1 MTDTSSVPQSTEN
14 ATSVFVTGATTGTG
28 LILIRELVKRGY
40 KVVGTVKTPDEAAK
54 IRRLGA
60 LPTFPQ
66 LDRVG
71 DVRGLLVMRRVTH
84 VVHLAHLG
92 AGGPPQGLVPESE
105 YMTALRATDE
115 IVAAAGQAGV
125 KRVLFPSFAYL
136 YGDTHN
142 HAVNEEAR
150 ILRNTPL
157 LASLADA
164 ESAVL
169 DGGIPGYVLRCGYI
183 YGAGTKA
190 LRNLDEALRKGAGI
204 ATGGKAASWL
214 HEADLAAA
222 LLTLI
227 ELPASADESTNTV
240 LNVADESHLSPD
252 AFLRAFSAALGL
264 GEPSRIPMFLIPRR
278 TTPVQRDLLD
288 MSFRLSTDKIR
299 ALGWTPQYPTPA
311 AGLDQALLMWRA
323 ETEEEPEPEHIP
335 ERAIVT
341 L

>member
-14 ATSVFVTGATTGTG
+14 TTSVFVTGATTGTG

-60 LPTFPQ
+60 LPSFPQ

-71 DVRGLLVMRRVTH
+71 DVRGLLQMRRVTH
-84 VVHLAHLG
+84 VVHLAHLD
-92 AGGPPQGLVPESE
+92 AGGAPQALIPESA

-125 KRVLFPSFAYL
+125 QRILFPSFAYL

-142 HAVNEEAR
+142 HAVDENAR
-150 ILRNTPL
+150 IQRNTPL

-183 YGAGTKA
+183 YGAGTRA
-190 LRNLDEALRKGAGI
+190 LHDLDQALRKGAGI
-204 ATGGKAASWL
+204 ASGKNPAAWL

-222 LLTLI
+222 LLMLI
-227 ELPASADESTNTV
+227 ELPAGADESTNTI
-240 LNVADESHLSPD
+240 LNLADETGLTPD
-252 AFLRAFSAALGL
+252 AFLKAFAAALGL
-264 GEPSRIPMFLIPRR
+264 GEPSAIPGFLTSFR
-278 TTPVQRDLLD
+278 TSPVQRDLLEK
-288 MSFRLSTDKIR
+288 SFRVSTEKAR
-299 ALGWTPQYPTPA
+299 ALGWTPQYSTPA
-311 AGLDQALLMWRA
+311 AGIEQSLLMWRA
-323 ETEEEPEPEHIP
+323 ETDEEPEPEHIP

>member
-1 MTDTSSVPQSTEN
+1 MTDTSSVQPTEN
-14 ATSVFVTGATTGTG
+14 VTSVFVTGATTGTG
-28 LILIRELVKRGY
+28 LILIRELVARGY
-40 KVVGTVKTPDEAAK
+40 KVVGAVKTPDEALK

-60 LPTFPQ
+60 LPSFPQ

-71 DVRGLLVMRRVTH
+71 DVRGLLQMRRVTH
-84 VVHLAHLG
+84 VVHLAHLD
-92 AGGPPQGLVPESE
+92 AGGPPQAIIPESA

-125 KRVLFPSFAYL
+125 QRILFPSFAFL

-142 HAVNEEAR
+142 HAVAEEAR
-150 ILRNTPL
+150 IQRNTPL
-157 LASLADA
+157 LAALADA

-183 YGAGTKA
+183 YGAGTMA
-190 LRNLDEALRKGAGI
+190 MHEIDTALRKGAGI
-204 ATGGKAASWL
+204 ASGRKPAAWL

-222 LLTLI
+222 LLLLI
-227 ELPASADESTNTV
+227 EQPASADESTNTI
-240 LNVADESHLSPD
+240 LNVADESSMSPD
-252 AFLRAFSAALGL
+252 VFLRVFATALGL
-264 GEPSRIPMFLIPRR
+264 GEPASIPGFLMSFR

-288 MSFRLSTDKIR
+288 KSARLSTDKIR
-299 ALGWTPQYPTPA
+299 ALGWTPRFATPA
-311 AGLDQALLMWRA
+311 AGVEQTLLMWRA
-323 ETEEEPEPEHIP
+323 ETEEEPEPENIP